1 MNFKV
6 FIEVFFPYKQH
17 DSGNLLLHSNTNNI
31 KIKHALPS
39 QSLYIEPINHH
50 INLDD
55 SSDEDDNL
63 NYKDH
68 LNILKKFKAY
78 SERVRSSESK
88 SVNHSFQEIDIFD
101 EKSSSLY
108 ANFLDIKDI
117 KIKECYEK
125 NREIVCFIFPNINY

>member
-1 MNFKV
+1 M
-6 FIEVFFPYKQH
+6 
-17 DSGNLLLHSNTNNI
+17 
-31 KIKHALPS
+31 
-39 QSLYIEPINHH
+39 
-50 INLDD
+50 DD

-88 SVNHSFQEIDIFD
+88 SVNRSFQEIDIFD

-125 NREIVCFIFPNINY
+125 NREIVCLFLS